1 MVNPSSYTWKF
12 RLSIPYDE
20 FVPILKSASRPHS
33 STVPLPTLASSN
45 LEALPLVGW
54 APRSAANGPLRVPS
68 SRESRRNESECA
80 SSKRNQA
87 LTGCPHVFL
96 LANSTRGGH
105 TEKPSATQQQ
115 KHSSHVDVAC
125 PAAHDKLIRCNFT
138 HQGEAPDFTLYI
150 VL

>member
-1 MVNPSSYTWKF
+1 MSLASSYSYSIYIGTPSLYRHYIVCILRTWKF
-12 RLSIPYDE
+12 RLRMPYNE

-68 SRESRRNESECA
+68 SRGSRRNESECA

-105 TEKPSATQQQ
+105 IEKPSASASM
-115 KHSSHVDVAC
+115 SSLS
-125 PAAHDKLIRCNFT
+125 PR
-138 HQGEAPDFTLYI
+138 Q
-150 VL
+150 